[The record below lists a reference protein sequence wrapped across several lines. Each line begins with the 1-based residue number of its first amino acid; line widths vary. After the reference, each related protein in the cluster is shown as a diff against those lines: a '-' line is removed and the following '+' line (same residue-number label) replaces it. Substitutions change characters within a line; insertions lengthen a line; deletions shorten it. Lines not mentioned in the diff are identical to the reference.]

1 VSDKNTMTSETE
13 AMRDILDTA
22 ASIAVECK
30 ELAVRCD
37 KHGPEFSRMARGLM
51 QVWMAVRVDALA
63 ANIENNYPMGTKF
76 VMNGGKEPAPGKE
89 LRARKSPAASFGG
102 DQ

>member
-1 VSDKNTMTSETE
+1 MSDKNTMTSELE
-13 AMRDILDTA
+13 AIRDILDTA

-51 QVWMAVRVDALA
+51 QGWMAIRVDALA
-63 ANIENNYPMGTKF
+63 TNIKLEYPMGTEF
-76 VMNGGKEPAPGKE
+76 LMHGGNEPAPSKK
-89 LRARKSPAASFGG
+89 LTATKSPAAAFGG

>member
-1 VSDKNTMTSETE
+1 MSGTNLETSEME
-13 AMRDILDTA
+13 AVRDILSTA
-22 ASIAVECK
+22 ESIAFECK
-30 ELAVRCD
+30 ALATRCD
-37 KHGPEFSRMARGLM
+37 KHGPELFRMARGLM

>member
-51 QVWMAVRVDALA
+51 QVWMAIRVDALA
-63 ANIENNYPMGTKF
+63 TNIELDYPKGTKF
-76 VMNGGKEPAPGKE
+76 LMKGGKERAPSKKLRVKKTPAS
-89 LRARKSPAASFGG
+89 AFGG
-102 DQ
+102 DE